1 MHTDGNAEL
10 AGVPNKKPSSFKAN
24 DGPDLVEKTTS
35 SGGGGNGKRH
45 ADNNIDKRALHN
57 KDLLPE
63 EKRSTEFQDD
73 RARKRAEIED
83 IESAVRMKQA
93 EANMFQMRADEARQE
108 AGGLQRIISVKREKI
123 DEEYACKY
131 AKLRINEVEERRH
144 KWFEELQSLE
154 SAQHDFQKMKIRME
168 ADIKELLLKM
178 ELAKRQ
184 FA

>member
-1 MHTDGNAEL
+1 
-10 AGVPNKKPSSFKAN
+10 
-24 DGPDLVEKTTS
+24 
-35 SGGGGNGKRH
+35 
-45 ADNNIDKRALHN
+45 
-57 KDLLPE
+57 
-63 EKRSTEFQDD
+63 
-73 RARKRAEIED
+73 
-83 IESAVRMKQA
+83 MKQA